1 MHPRNPLAL
10 LGLLCACVLSPV
22 LRAADQ
28 VYLFTYFVGNGE
40 DGLHL
45 AWSEDGYRW
54 EALAGGE
61 SFLPPKVGK
70 DRLMRDPSVALAP
83 DGSFHLVWTSGWWDR
98 GIGHASTRDFL
109 SWSEQESLPVMEQE
123 PTARN
128 AWAPE
133 LTWDAAKKEFVIYW
147 ASTIPGRFPATET
160 NADAGLNHRIYA
172 TRTSDW
178 KHFSPTALF
187 VEPGF
192 NVIDA
197 TILPQADGR
206 QLMIVKDETASPV
219 RKHLRLA
226 QADSVGGSWSGFGP
240 AFTRD
245 WVEGPTAITVGKDTL
260 VYFDVY
266 REGHYGA
273 LRSSDLRTWEDVTE
287 RIRIP
292 HGARHGTMIPVS
304 RSVVDAIRAARPAPE
319 HLVRLKAPAT
329 HFTEAT
335 PLGNGRFGGMLWGG
349 TDEERLLLNE
359 SGMWSGSVQDAD
371 RPNAA
376 AVLPGIRRLL
386 QEGRNLEAE
395 KLVLDNFTCSGA
407 GSGWGSGAAKPY
419 GSFQLLGNLHLRPL
433 GARGGEVTHYSRV
446 LDLAEAT
453 ALVSFD
459 RDGVHHERQAWAS
472 EPDEVLV
479 YRLLASKAGALSYE
493 LSLDRPERATVVALG
508 TDGLLL
514 SGALDD
520 GKGGDNVRF
529 AAGVRVVQRGGSLQ
543 QRDNK
548 LFINGAK
555 ELLILVAGETQI
567 GSFSKRRISNASEA
581 VKRELEQAIA
591 KTPEA
596 LLAAHVQ
603 RYQSRFGRVSLRL
616 GSSTDALRELSAQER
631 LVTQSKGV
639 EDTGLA
645 QLYFDF
651 GRYLFLSSTR
661 ADGFPPNLQGIWADG
676 TQTPWNGDWHLNVNV
691 QMNFWPAEVCAL
703 PELHESMFSFIDS
716 LVGPGAKTAK
726 AYYGARGWVAHVLAN
741 PWGFTS
747 PGEGADWGA
756 TTTGSAWLC
765 QHLWDHYL
773 YTGDR
778 EFLKRAY
785 PVMKGSA
792 QFYLDMLIEEPT
804 HHWLVTAPANSPEN
818 AFLTADGK
826 QAHICMGPT
835 FDNQLLRFL
844 FASTAEA
851 SRILDLDP
859 ELRAELAEKGARLPP
874 TRIGS
879 DGRILEWLEEY
890 PETDPNHRHISHLW
904 GLFPGTEITPLR
916 TPELAEAARRSL
928 DLRGDAGTGWCLAHK
943 LALWARLGDGKRGA
957 DILRS
962 LLKPA
967 TTNEGIS
974 GHGGGT
980 YPNLFDA
987 HPPFQIDGNFGGTA
1001 AIAELLLQGSEGV
1014 IDLLPALPP
1023 GWTEGSVR
1031 GLRARGGFEVNLSW
1045 SGGKL
1050 SSVYVRSLNGNPV
1063 RLRYAGCERP
1073 LELGKGKA
1081 LLLDGSL
1088 Q

>member
-1 MHPRNPLAL
+1 
-10 LGLLCACVLSPV
+10 V

-54 EALAGGE
+54 ETLAGGE
-61 SFLPPKVGK
+61 SFLAPKIGK
-70 DRLMRDPSVALAP
+70 DRLMRDPSVAIAP
-83 DGSFHLVWTSGWWDR
+83 DGTFHLVWTSGWWDR
-98 GIGHASTRDFL
+98 EIGHASTRDFL
-109 SWSEQESLPVMEQE
+109 GWSEQQSIPVMAHE
-123 PTARN
+123 PKARN

-133 LTWDAAKKEFVIYW
+133 LTWDASKGEFVIYW
-147 ASTIPGRFPATET
+147 ATTIPGAFPQTEVKGD
-160 NADAGLNHRIYA
+160 DALNHRIYA
-172 TRTSDW
+172 TRTRDW
-178 KHFSPTALF
+178 KSFTPATLF

-197 TILPQADGR
+197 TILPRAEGR
-206 QLMIVKDETASPV
+206 SLMIVKDETIEPV

-226 QADSVGGSWSGFGP
+226 LADGVQGPWKDFGP
-240 AFTRD
+240 AISRN

-260 VYFDVY
+260 IYFDVY
-266 REGHYGA
+266 REHHYGA
-273 LRSSDLRTWEDVTE
+273 LRSSDLATWEDVTD
-287 RIRIP
+287 RIRLP
-292 HGARHGTMIPVS
+292 AGARHGTMIPVS
-304 RSVVDAIRAARPAPE
+304 RAVIDRIRAARPAPE
-319 HLVRLKAPAT
+319 HLVRFDAPASQ
-329 HFTEAT
+329 FTEAI
-335 PLGNGRFGGMLWGG
+335 PLGNGRFGGMLFGG
-349 TDEERLLLNE
+349 TGEERLLLNE

-376 AVLPGIRRLL
+376 ATLPEIRRLL

-395 KLVLDNFTCSGA
+395 KLVMENFTCSGV

-419 GSFQLLGNLHLRPL
+419 GSFQLMGNLHLRPL
-433 GARGGEVTHYSRV
+433 DESKGEVSGYQRS
-446 LDLAEAT
+446 LDLGEAV
-453 ALVSFD
+453 ASVSYD
-459 RDGVHHERQAWAS
+459 RDGIHFEREAWAS

-479 YRLLASKAGALSYE
+479 YRLSASKDQAISYE
-493 LSLDRPERATVVALG
+493 ISLDRPERAQVAPLG
-508 TDGLLL
+508 TDGLLMT
-514 SGALDD
+514 GALDD
-520 GKGGDNVRF
+520 GHGGDNVRF
-529 AAGVRVVQRGGSLQ
+529 AAGLRIRHKGGSHTI
-543 QRDNK
+543 RDGK
-548 LFINGAK
+548 
-555 ELLILVAGETQI
+555 LILCGARELVIYVAGETQVA
-567 GSFSKRRISNASEA
+567 SFAKRRISDAAGA
-581 VKRELEQAIA
+581 VRQELEQALG
-591 KTPEA
+591 KD
-596 LLAAHVQ
+596 LDSLRAAHVA

-616 GSSTDALRELSAQER
+616 GSSSEAVRSLTAQQR
-631 LVTQSKGV
+631 LVAQAKGA
-639 EDTGLA
+639 DDLGLA

-661 ADGFPPNLQGIWADG
+661 ADGFPPNLQGIWAEG
-676 TQTPWNGDWHLNVNV
+676 VQTPWNGDWHLNVNV
-691 QMNFWPAEVCAL
+691 QMNFWPAEVCGL
-703 PELHESMFSFIDS
+703 PELHESMFAFIDS

-773 YTGDR
+773 YTGDK
-778 EFLKRAY
+778 EFLRRAY

-792 QFYLDMLIEEPT
+792 QFYLDMLIEEPS

-818 AFLTADGK
+818 AFLGTDGK
-826 QAHICMGPT
+826 PVHICMGPT

-844 FASTAEA
+844 FRSTAEA
-851 SRILDLDP
+851 ARILGLDT
-859 ELRAELAEKGARLPP
+859 ELQAELAEKEKRLPP

-879 DGRILEWLEEY
+879 DGRILEWLQEY
-890 PETDPNHRHISHLW
+890 PEADPHHRHVSHLW

-916 TPELAEAARRSL
+916 TPKLAEAARHSL
-928 DLRGDAGTGWCLAHK
+928 DARGDAGTGWCLAHK

-967 TTNEGIS
+967 TAAEGIS
-974 GHGGGT
+974 THGGGT

-1001 AIAELLLQGSEGV
+1001 AMAELLVQGSEGV
-1014 IDLLPALPP
+1014 IELLPALPP

-1031 GLRARGGFEVNLSW
+1031 GLRARGGFELNLSW
-1045 SGGKL
+1045 NAGKL

-1063 RLRYAGCERP
+1063 LLRYGGHERS
-1073 LELGKGKA
+1073 LELAKGKEV
-1081 LLLDGSL
+1081 LLDGFL